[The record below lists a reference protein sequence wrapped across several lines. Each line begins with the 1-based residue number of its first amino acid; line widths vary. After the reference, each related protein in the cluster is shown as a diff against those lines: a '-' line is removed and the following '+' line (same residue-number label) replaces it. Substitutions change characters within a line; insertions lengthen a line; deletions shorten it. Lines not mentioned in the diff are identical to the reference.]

1 MSRYTRH
8 YGIKLFDDLHNY
20 FPALIYEPDA
30 FSDFGDVLF
39 YVREQMRRNMDLF
52 SAGQRTYVS
61 VDRSAFPSRR
71 IPVRNTRLNQT
82 VVPLTGLSALT
93 PMPPMPT
100 INRIPINTVHYDT
113 DLASLNSL
121 MNLLSAAVATP
132 LQTNTQNI
140 RNLPASFMEPVPV
153 RPTRDEIING
163 SAIEIVDSD
172 DESCAIC
179 QDAMAP
185 GSESRCLSACDHRF
199 HVGCIDTWFQSSVRC
214 PVCRHDIRQLTEET
228 YE

>member
-1 MSRYTRH
+1 M
-8 YGIKLFDDLHNY
+8 
-20 FPALIYEPDA
+20 P
-30 FSDFGDVLF
+30 
-39 YVREQMRRNMDLF
+39 
-52 SAGQRTYVS
+52 S
-61 VDRSAFPSRR
+61 V
-71 IPVRNTRLNQT
+71 
-82 VVPLTGLSALT
+82 
-93 PMPPMPT
+93 
-100 INRIPINTVHYDT
+100 NRIPFNTLHYT
-113 DLASLNSL
+113 DLTSFDNI
-121 MNLLSAAVATP
+121 MNLLSAAVHDPTAATMIP
-132 LQTNTQNI
+132 ETNTHSI

-153 RPTRDEIING
+153 RPTREEIING

-179 QDAMAP
+179 QDSMAP